1 MFGPGL
7 GLTHTREELV
17 KVGACLVATVTLL
30 IFWVSRS

>member
-7 GLTHTREELV
+7 EVTHTREELV

>member
-1 MFGPGL
+1 MFGL
-7 GLTHTREELV
+7 GLGVTHTREELV